1 MTNRISPAIAG
12 LRRAHAWQAGS
23 TMVDGDLR
31 FMGTKFRPKKGG
43 SSMKRLFVMMASVL
57 LISVN
62 PVMSQQ
68 LTILTENL
76 PPLNYVEN
84 GVLVGPSVETVRE
97 IQRRVGSNEEIQVYP
112 WARAYKMSLEQENVV
127 LFGMTHTEVRHDQ
140 FKWIGPL
147 ATKRDI
153 LVAKKGSGIRINSLE
168 DAKKVN
174 RIGTLRDDTRE
185 RLLKSLGFTNLEPVS
200 DEQLN
205 AKKLVL
211 GRIDLWT
218 YKIPG
223 LRTVCELAGVD
234 YKEVEEVY
242 HLREINVDI
251 AFSKKTLDSI
261 VEKWRTAFDEMLADG
276 TIRQIRKKWN
286 AKLEDD
292 PFPEIEDRL

>member
-1 MTNRISPAIAG
+1 M
-12 LRRAHAWQAGS
+12 
-23 TMVDGDLR
+23 
-31 FMGTKFRPKKGG
+31 KK
-43 SSMKRLFVMMASVL
+43 LFVLVASVF
-57 LISVN
+57 LISVQ
-62 PVMSQQ
+62 PALSQE

-84 GVLVGPSVETVRE
+84 GVLVGPSVETVKE

-153 LVAKKGSGIRINSLE
+153 LVAKKGLGLRIGRLE

-205 AKKLVL
+205 AKKLIL
-211 GRIDLWT
+211 GRIDLWA

-234 YKEVEEVY
+234 YNQIEEVY

-251 AFSKKTLDSI
+251 AFSKKTSDSI
-261 VEKWRTAFDEMLADG
+261 VEKWRRAFAGMLTDG
-276 TIRQIRKKWN
+276 TIMQIRKKWN
-286 AKLEDD
+286 MKLEDD
-292 PFPEIEDRL
+292 PFPEIEEKP